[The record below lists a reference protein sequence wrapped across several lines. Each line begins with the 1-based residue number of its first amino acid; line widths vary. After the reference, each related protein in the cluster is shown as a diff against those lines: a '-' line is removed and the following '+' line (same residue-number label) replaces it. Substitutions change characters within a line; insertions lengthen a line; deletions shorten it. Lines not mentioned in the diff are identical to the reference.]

1 MEFFRKIEAVPEL
14 PKMEERILEF
24 WKEKDL
30 FKRSVDRREGCERFI
45 FVEGPPTAN
54 GIPHPGHIMTR
65 AVKDL
70 ILRYKTMCGYHVP
83 RKAGWDTHGLPV
95 EIEVEKELN
104 LRNKWEIEEYGIENF
119 NRKCRESVFRY
130 EREWV
135 RATERI
141 GLWIDMDNPYITFK
155 NEYIESVWWS
165 LKEIWNRGLFYRGRR
180 VVPYCPRCETPLSS
194 HEVAQGYKEIED
206 PSIFV
211 KFKLEGEDTYILA
224 WTTTPWT
231 LLANIALAVHPDHTY
246 VLVEHG
252 GERLVLAEERLDVL
266 EGNYEILG
274 RFQGIEIE
282 GKRYEPLFE
291 YAEIS
296 GKSHVIITADFVTL
310 DEGTGVVH
318 IAPAFGE
325 DDYAVCAEYDL
336 GFTQPV
342 NPDGRF
348 SDEIPPLKG
357 LFVRDADEEIISMLE
372 KKGLLY
378 KREKYSHKYPFCW
391 RCDSPLL
398 YYARESWFIKMTA
411 IRDDLLRNNEMINW
425 YPGHIKHG
433 RFGNFLENVV
443 DWAISRERYWG
454 TPLNIWICE
463 CGKEYPVGSIK
474 ELLDMAIDKPK
485 ELDLHRPYVDKI
497 ILKCP
502 ECGGKMRRVPDVID
516 CWYDSGSAPFA
527 QWHYPFGDKEVFFK
541 NFPATFITEAIDQT
555 RGWFYSLLAVSTAV
569 FNEPPYLNVLSLG
582 HVLDEKGVKM
592 SKSRG
597 NVVDPWVI
605 FEREGADALR
615 WYLFSANAPW
625 EDIRFYEEA
634 VKNAFKRF
642 IGTLWNV
649 YFFFVTYANIDKF
662 VPGESVEEK
671 PFLDRW
677 LISRLNRVIG
687 LTREYLERYE
697 IHKAAREIEKF
708 VVDELS
714 NWYIRRSRR
723 RFWKTK
729 FDEDKKSA
737 YVTLYEVLVTLS
749 KLLAPFIPFL
759 AEEIYQNLTKE
770 ESVHL
775 CDYPAAK
782 DELIDEEIEKSMELL
797 FELVEAGRSAKASA
811 GIKIRQPLSELV
823 LICSDDKRALIEGFV
838 PLLKE
843 ELNVKEVKFGREKS
857 EFLRKKI
864 KPKYGILGP
873 KYKKKV
879 KKIAEFLK
887 ENEEKVSEKLIEEG
901 IFSFELDGERIE
913 ITPEDVEMESI
924 EKEGY
929 SVAEADGISLFL
941 NTQIT
946 DELKE
951 EGLVRDIVR
960 RIQDM
965 RKEMDLEYTTEIE
978 VSYYGDETTRKAMER
993 FRDYVMEETLATSLE
1008 FREGGKRWDIDG
1020 REVYIEIK
1028 TR

>member
-1 MEFFRKIEAVPEL
+1 
-14 PKMEERILEF
+14 
-24 WKEKDL
+24 
-30 FKRSVDRREGCERFI
+30 
-45 FVEGPPTAN
+45 
-54 GIPHPGHIMTR
+54 
-65 AVKDL
+65 
-70 ILRYKTMCGYHVP
+70 
-83 RKAGWDTHGLPV
+83 
-95 EIEVEKELN
+95 
-104 LRNKWEIEEYGIENF
+104 
-119 NRKCRESVFRY
+119 
-130 EREWV
+130 
-135 RATERI
+135 
-141 GLWIDMDNPYITFK
+141 
-155 NEYIESVWWS
+155 
-165 LKEIWNRGLFYRGRR
+165 
-180 VVPYCPRCETPLSS
+180 
-194 HEVAQGYKEIED
+194 
-206 PSIFV
+206 
-211 KFKLEGEDTYILA
+211 
-224 WTTTPWT
+224 
-231 LLANIALAVHPDHTY
+231 
-246 VLVEHG
+246 
-252 GERLVLAEERLDVL
+252 
-266 EGNYEILG
+266 
-274 RFQGIEIE
+274 
-282 GKRYEPLFE
+282 
-291 YAEIS
+291 
-296 GKSHVIITADFVTL
+296 
-310 DEGTGVVH
+310 
-318 IAPAFGE
+318 
-325 DDYAVCAEYDL
+325 
-336 GFTQPV
+336 
-342 NPDGRF
+342 
-348 SDEIPPLKG
+348 
-357 LFVRDADEEIISMLE
+357 
-372 KKGLLY
+372 
-378 KREKYSHKYPFCW
+378 
-391 RCDSPLL
+391 
-398 YYARESWFIKMTA
+398 
-411 IRDDLLRNNEMINW
+411 
-425 YPGHIKHG
+425 
-433 RFGNFLENVV
+433 
-443 DWAISRERYWG
+443 
-454 TPLNIWICE
+454 
-463 CGKEYPVGSIK
+463 
-474 ELLDMAIDKPK
+474 
-485 ELDLHRPYVDKI
+485 
-497 ILKCP
+497 
-502 ECGGKMRRVPDVID
+502 
-516 CWYDSGSAPFA
+516 
-527 QWHYPFGDKEVFFK
+527 
-541 NFPATFITEAIDQT
+541 
-555 RGWFYSLLAVSTAV
+555 
-569 FNEPPYLNVLSLG
+569 
-582 HVLDEKGVKM
+582 
-592 SKSRG
+592 
-597 NVVDPWVI
+597 
-605 FEREGADALR
+605 
-615 WYLFSANAPW
+615 
-625 EDIRFYEEA
+625 YEEA

-775 CDYPAAK
+775 CDYPVAK
-782 DELIDEEIEKSMELL
+782 DELIDEEIEKSMKLL

-1028 TR
+1028 IR